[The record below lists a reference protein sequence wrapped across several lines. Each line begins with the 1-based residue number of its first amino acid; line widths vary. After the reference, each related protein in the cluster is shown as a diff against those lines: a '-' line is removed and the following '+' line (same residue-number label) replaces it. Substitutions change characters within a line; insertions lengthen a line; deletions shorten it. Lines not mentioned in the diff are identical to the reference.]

1 MQGTGLGTSLMLFA
15 VGAVLAFAVNV
26 QTNGIDLNT
35 VGVILMVVGLIG
47 LLMSLMFLGELD
59 WFGAR
64 RGTSYDHAH
73 QGVPSTVTQ
82 VTHEREVVREV
93 DPPTSETTV
102 TRTTR
107 RL

>member
-1 MQGTGLGTSLMLFA
+1 MMQGTGLGTSLLLIA
-15 VGAVLAFAVNV
+15 VGAVLAMAVNY
-26 QTNGIDLNT
+26 QTSGIDINA
-35 VGVILMVVGLIG
+35 VGVILIVVGLIG
-47 LLMSLMFLGELD
+47 LLMSLMFLGGFD

-64 RGTSYDHAH
+64 TSTYDHVH
-73 QGVPSTVTQ
+73 EGPSTVTH

-93 DPPTSETTV
+93 EPPTSETTV

>member
-15 VGAVLAFAVNV
+15 VGAVLAFAVDY
-26 QTNGIDLNT
+26 QTSGIDINT
-35 VGVILMVVGLIG
+35 IGVILMVVGLIG
-47 LLMSLMFLGELD
+47 LLMSLTFLGGLD
-59 WFGAR
+59 WFGPR
-64 RGTSYDHAH
+64 NSTSYGHVHD
-73 QGVPSTVTQ
+73 GGPSTVTN

>member
-1 MQGTGLGTSLMLFA
+1 MLIA
-15 VGAVLAFAVNV
+15 AGAVLAFAVDY
-26 QTNGIDLNT
+26 QTSGIDINT

-47 LLMSLMFLGELD
+47 MLMSLMFMGGFD
-59 WFGAR
+59 WFGSRTA
-64 RGTSYDHAH
+64 TYDHVH
-73 QGVPSTVTQ
+73 EGPSS
-82 VTHEREVVREV
+82 VTHVTREREVVREV

>member
-15 VGAVLAFAVNV
+15 VGAVLAFAVDV
-26 QTNGIDLNT
+26 QTSGIDLNT

-47 LLMSLMFLGELD
+47 LLMSLMFLGGLD
-59 WFGAR
+59 MFGPR
-64 RGTSYDHAH
+64 RDTTIHESA
-73 QGVPSTVTQ
+73 PATVTN

-93 DPPTSETTV
+93 APPTSETTV